1 MGLMRPCATQ
11 LWKVETETPHRAAAS
26 RVASVCMAEKLIS
39 HSVPPWQVF
48 PVGEPLRPA
57 RGRCLLASIA
67 MRRNV
72 ASMVDV
78 PQWTLGERLRKA
90 MHWGG
95 VDEARIARI
104 LGVTDRTVRNYL
116 SDATRP
122 KLVVLRQWADATRVP
137 LDWLIGDDEEYL
149 DLTKTDAEQVVRQSG
164 WTAVAETADP
174 REAAHEGPE
183 SLRAKE
189 LCGV

>member
-1 MGLMRPCATQ
+1 MEDRGL
-11 LWKVETETPHRAAAS
+11 
-26 RVASVCMAEKLIS
+26 
-39 HSVPPWQVF
+39 
-48 PVGEPLRPA
+48 
-57 RGRCLLASIA
+57 
-67 MRRNV
+67 
-72 ASMVDV
+72 

-164 WTAVAETADP
+164 WTAVDETADP